1 MKLFV
6 ASYFSLLNFVNLL
19 FKDSAT
25 IFLRTAVGKG
35 YRETEI
41 HIFVTFRLML
51 KSKATGEKLSYR
63 DFREMV
69 LADYRLACESREV
82 SVLGRK
88 EVLTGKAKFGIFGD
102 GKELP
107 QIAMAKTFQKGDFRA
122 GYYRD
127 QTFIFAL
134 GEVTVEQYFAQL
146 YANPDPKHDPHSA
159 GRQMN
164 AHFSTPFIDASGD
177 WRKLTELYN
186 ISADGSSTGHQMPR
200 ALGLA
205 LGSKLF
211 RQNKSL
217 KDDRFSV
224 NGNEVVFC
232 TIGDASTSEGI
243 FWETLNA
250 AGVMRV
256 PLAISVWDD
265 GYGISVPKKLQTTKG
280 SISEIIE
287 GFRVNE
293 KGEGY
298 DIYEVN
304 GWDYPA
310 LCETYEKGIS
320 KIRET
325 HIPALFHVKELTQPL
340 GHSTS
345 GSHER
350 YKPKERL
357 EWEREYDCI
366 SKMREWVIQNAIA
379 ADVEMD
385 KIERETKQRVADGKT
400 TAWSTFLSPI
410 REQINEVGNII
421 DEILSESDMVDEL
434 GGTKNELQ
442 HLKEPLRRDVM
453 RTVKKA
459 LRQTRH
465 QITPARSKMLD
476 LKKQLEEEGND
487 NYRSYLYSAS
497 KYSAMKVQEVKIE
510 YAENAPLITG
520 YEILNKCF
528 DENLNRYPLLC
539 AFGEDVGKIGDVN
552 QAFAGMQKKYGES
565 RVFDAGIREATIVGQ
580 GIGLALRG
588 FRPIAEVQYLDY
600 LIFGLQPLV
609 DDASTVHYRSRG
621 NQVCP
626 VIVRTRGHRLEG
638 IWHSGSPMGMLIHA
652 LRGMYILVPRDM
664 TRAAGFYNTM
674 LKSDDPALIIECLN
688 GYRLK
693 EPLPNNIADFTIP
706 LGVPEV
712 LQEGEDVTIVTYG
725 SCVRVAE
732 KALPMLEEVGISCEL
747 IDVQTLLPFDIHHS
761 IVESI
766 KKTNKVVFLD
776 EDVPGGATSYMM
788 QQVMEEQKAF
798 RWLDSEPRTITA
810 APNRAAFGSDGDYFC
825 KPSSDDVVDAVYA
838 MMNDYDPKNF
848 PELY

>member
-1 MKLFV
+1 M
-6 ASYFSLLNFVNLL
+6 
-19 FKDSAT
+19 
-25 IFLRTAVGKG
+25 I
-35 YRETEI
+35 
-41 HIFVTFRLML
+41 
-51 KSKATGEKLSYR
+51 KAKPSEGNISYR
-63 DFREMV
+63 DFRETV

-102 GKELP
+102 GKEIP
-107 QIAMAKTFQKGDFRA
+107 QIAMAKAFQKGDFRS

-127 QTFIFAL
+127 QTFVFAL
-134 GEVTVEQYFAQL
+134 GEVTVEEYFAQL
-146 YANPDPKHDPHSA
+146 YANPDPKRDPHSS

-164 AHFSTPFIDASGD
+164 AHFSTRFIEEDGE
-177 WRKLTELYN
+177 WRKLTELFN

-211 RQNKSL
+211 RQNKAMQ
-217 KDDRFSV
+217 DNRFTN
-224 NGNEVVFC
+224 NGNEVTFC

-243 FWETLNA
+243 FWEALNA

-298 DIYEVN
+298 DIYVVN

-310 LCETYEKGIS
+310 LCETYEKGIR

-325 HIPALFHVKELTQPL
+325 HIPALFHVKELTQPQ

-350 YKPKERL
+350 YKSKERL
-357 EWEREYDCI
+357 EWERSHDCI
-366 SKMREWVIQNAIA
+366 RKMREWLVENALA
-379 ADVEMD
+379 TDAELD
-385 KIERETKQRVADGKT
+385 KIEQEAKQRVLQGKQ
-400 TAWSTFLSPI
+400 TAWTTFQAPVKAQAKEFEHI
-410 REQINEVGNII
+410 VQ
-421 DEILSESDMVDEL
+421 EIFSETDAVSEL
-434 GGTKNELQ
+434 EGTNSELQ
-442 HLKEPLRRDVM
+442 QLKEPLRRDVM

-459 LRQTRH
+459 LRQTRNH
-465 QITPARSKMLD
+465 NIASRSKLLD
-476 LKKQLEEEGND
+476 LKYRLEAEGKD
-487 NYRSYLYSAS
+487 NYRTYLHSAS
-497 KYSAMKVQEVKIE
+497 KYNALAVQEVKVQ
-510 YAENAPLITG
+510 YADNPLQVNG
-520 YEILNKCF
+520 FEILNRCF
-528 DENLNRYPLLC
+528 DENLSRYPLLC

-552 QAFAGMQKKYGES
+552 QAFAGMQKKYGDT
-565 RVFDAGIREATIVGQ
+565 RVFDAGIREATIIGQ

-588 FRPIAEVQYLDY
+588 FRPIAEIQYLDY
-600 LIFGLQPLV
+600 LIFGLQPMV
-609 DDASTVHYRSRG
+609 DDIATLHYRSRG
-621 NQVCP
+621 RQVCP

-693 EPLPNNIADFTIP
+693 EPLPSNIADFTIP

-712 LQEGEDVTIVTYG
+712 LKEGEDVTIVTYG

-766 KKTNKVVFLD
+766 KKTNKIVFLD

-825 KPSSDDVVDAVYA
+825 KPSSDDVFDTVYA
-838 MMNDYDPKNF
+838 LMNDYDPRSF